1 MRSKDESCRCF
12 ETFLTKIRSFGH
24 TILTVRV
31 DNEFVLLSR
40 SFHDVC
46 LKWKILTE
54 RTAPYDHFQLSRIER
69 QWRILREM
77 AACMLFYCGLPV
89 QFWGYAF
96 LAAVYI
102 RNRI

>member
-1 MRSKDESCRCF
+1 MTLLMRSKDESSRCF

-24 TILTVRV
+24 IIHTVRV
-31 DNEFVLLSR
+31 DNDFVLISR

-46 LKWKILTE
+46 LKWKISTE
-54 RTAPYDHFQLSRIER
+54 RTAPYAHFHSFMLS
-69 QWRILREM
+69 
-77 AACMLFYCGLPV
+77 YYGLPV
-89 QFWGYAF
+89 HFWGYAF